1 MHCGR
6 PTSAS
11 KMGLRLTR
19 KPPGSGRRFVRPLP
33 GDPATATCL
42 GPTRLSR
49 ELTRRRPSAHS
60 NARRTFP
67 LTPSQEGAMKLRLFH
82 LSFLFALAV
91 PGLAQADETA
101 SQTGPLGKVSFPTSC
116 DPKVQPAF
124 ERAVAMLHSFWYSAG
139 EKAFRDVLKDDPQCA
154 IATWGI
160 ASILMSNPLAGQG
173 ASPKGAEAAQA
184 AIDEGRRIGAKTER
198 ERGYIEAVAA
208 YYKDFA
214 TRPEKE
220 RQASR
225 AKAYEALARRYPT
238 DDEAQIFYA
247 LYTAG
252 TQTQADQ
259 TYAAYLKA
267 AAILEDEFKKYPDHP
282 GVAHY
287 LIHSY
292 DAPPLADKGVVA
304 ARPYATIAPAAPHA
318 LHMPSHI
325 FTRVGSW
332 QESAATNARSK
343 EVAKA
348 GNEPDEAYHAVDYMV
363 YADLQLARDAEARR
377 AIDEAMKIA
386 GAIPRFV
393 APYAIAAMPARYAFE
408 RGAWQE
414 AAKLQPTGSTYPF
427 VESITYF
434 ARSVGAARSG
444 DLPAAR
450 KDAEQLES
458 FHKALLAAKNT
469 YWATEVEIQRLAAAG
484 WIALGE
490 GKSEEALKFMR
501 AAADL
506 EDSNEKH
513 IVTPGRVVPA
523 REVRAE
529 MPLEAKQPE
538 AALKEFEASQRREPN
553 RFRNYAGAARAAEMA
568 GDRTK
573 AAAYYQKLVV
583 LAKDADT
590 ARPELVSA
598 KKFAL
603 R

>member
-1 MHCGR
+1 MNVHK
-6 PTSAS
+6 SH
-11 KMGLRLTR
+11 L
-19 KPPGSGRRFVRPLP
+19 PLIL
-33 GDPATATCL
+33 ALALL
-42 GPTRLSR
+42 GP
-49 ELTRRRPSAHS
+49 
-60 NARRTFP
+60 
-67 LTPSQEGAMKLRLFH
+67 
-82 LSFLFALAV
+82 
-91 PGLAQADETA
+91 AQAHDTD

-116 DPKVQPAF
+116 NPKVQAQF

-139 EKAFRDVLKDDPQCA
+139 EAAFRDVLKDDPQCA

-173 ASPKGAEAAQA
+173 ASPKGAEQAQA

-198 ERGYIEAVAA
+198 ERDYIEAVAA

-220 RQASR
+220 RQVSR
-225 AKAYEALARRYPT
+225 AQAYEALARKYAS
-238 DDEAQIFYA
+238 DDEAQIFSA
-247 LYTAG
+247 LYIAG

-267 AAILEDEFKKYPDHP
+267 AAILEAEFKKYPDHP

-292 DAPPLADKGVVA
+292 DAPPIADKGLTA
-304 ARPYATIAPAAPHA
+304 ARRYAGIAPAAPHA

-332 QESAATNARSK
+332 QESAATNLRSMQ
-343 EVAKA
+343 VAKA
-348 GNEPDEAYHAVDYMV
+348 GNEPDEAYHASDYMV
-363 YADLQLARDAEARR
+363 YAYLQLARDAEARR
-377 AIDEAMKIA
+377 AIAEAMKVS
-386 GAIPRFV
+386 GASSRFV
-393 APYAIAAMPARYAFE
+393 APYAIASMPARYAFE
-408 RGAWQE
+408 RGAWPE
-414 AAKLQPTGSTYPF
+414 AAKLQPIGSTYPF

-444 DLPAAR
+444 DLAAAR
-450 KDAEQLES
+450 QDAEQLES
-458 FHKALLAAKNT
+458 LHKALLAAKNT
-469 YWATEVEIQRLAAAG
+469 YWATEVEVQRLAAAG

-506 EDSNEKH
+506 EDKNEKH
-513 IVTPGRVVPA
+513 IVTPGRIVPA
-523 REVRAE
+523 RELLGD
-529 MPLEAKQPE
+529 MLLELKQAE
-538 AALKEFEASQRREPN
+538 AALKEFEASQLREPN
-553 RFRNYAGAARAAEMA
+553 RFRNYLGSARAAEMA
-568 GDRTK
+568 GDRAK
-573 AAAYYQKLVV
+573 AAAYYQKLVA

-598 KKFAL
+598 KILAQ

>member
-1 MHCGR
+1 
-6 PTSAS
+6 
-11 KMGLRLTR
+11 
-19 KPPGSGRRFVRPLP
+19 
-33 GDPATATCL
+33 
-42 GPTRLSR
+42 
-49 ELTRRRPSAHS
+49 
-60 NARRTFP
+60 
-67 LTPSQEGAMKLRLFH
+67 MKLRLFH
-82 LSFLFALAV
+82 LVFLFSFAV
-91 PGLAQADETA
+91 HGLAQAHDTD

-173 ASPKGAEAAQA
+173 ASPKGAEQAQA

-225 AKAYEALARRYPT
+225 AKAYEALAQRYPA

-247 LYTAG
+247 LYLAG

-292 DAPPLADKGVVA
+292 DAPPIADKGLTA
-304 ARPYATIAPAAPHA
+304 ARRYATIAPDAPHA

-332 QESAATNARSK
+332 QESAATNVRSR

-348 GNEPDEAYHAVDYMV
+348 GNEPDEAYHASDYMM
-363 YADLQLARDAEARR
+363 YAYLQLARDADARR
-377 AIDEAMKIA
+377 AIDDAMKIS
-386 GAIPRFV
+386 GASPRFV
-393 APYAIAAMPARYAFE
+393 APYAIAAMPARYAVE

-414 AAKLQPTGSTYPF
+414 AAKLQPPGSTYPF
-427 VESITYF
+427 VEAITYF

-444 DLPAAR
+444 DLAAAR

-458 FHKALLAAKNT
+458 FHKALLTANNT

-506 EDSNEKH
+506 EDRNEKH
-513 IVTPGRVVPA
+513 IVTPGRIVPA
-523 REVRAE
+523 RELLGE
-529 MPLEAKQPE
+529 MLLELKQPD

-553 RFRNYAGAARAAEMA
+553 RFRNYLGSARAAEMA
-568 GDRTK
+568 GDRAK
-573 AAAYYQKLVV
+573 AAAYYQKLLA

-598 KKFAL
+598 KKFAM

>member
-1 MHCGR
+1 
-6 PTSAS
+6 
-11 KMGLRLTR
+11 
-19 KPPGSGRRFVRPLP
+19 
-33 GDPATATCL
+33 
-42 GPTRLSR
+42 
-49 ELTRRRPSAHS
+49 
-60 NARRTFP
+60 
-67 LTPSQEGAMKLRLFH
+67 MKLRLLH
-82 LSFLFALAV
+82 LSFLLSLAV
-91 PGLAQADETA
+91 HGLAQAHDTD

-173 ASPKGAEAAQA
+173 ASPKGAEQAQV

-225 AKAYEALARRYPT
+225 AKAYEALAQRYPT
-238 DDEAQIFYA
+238 DDEAQIFFA
-247 LYTAG
+247 LYLAG

-267 AAILEDEFKKYPDHP
+267 ASILEEEFKKYPDHP

-292 DAPPLADKGVVA
+292 DAPPIADKGLIA
-304 ARPYATIAPAAPHA
+304 ARRYATIAPDAPHA

-332 QESAATNARSK
+332 QESAATNLRSR

-348 GNEPDEAYHAVDYMV
+348 GNEPDEAYHASDYMV

-377 AIDEAMKIA
+377 AIDEAMKVS
-386 GAIPRFV
+386 GASSRFV
-393 APYAIAAMPARYAFE
+393 APYAIAAMPARYAVE

-414 AAKLQPTGSTYPF
+414 AAKLQPSGSTYPF
-427 VESITYF
+427 VEAITYF
-434 ARSVGAARSG
+434 ARSLGAARSG
-444 DLPAAR
+444 DLAAAR

-458 FHKALLAAKNT
+458 LHKALLDAKNN

-506 EDSNEKH
+506 EDRNEKH
-513 IVTPGRVVPA
+513 IVTPGRIVPA
-523 REVRAE
+523 RELLGE
-529 MPLEAKQPE
+529 MLLEVKQPQ
-538 AALKEFEASQRREPN
+538 AALKEFEVSRSREPN
-553 RFRNYAGAARAAEMA
+553 RFRNYLGSARAVEMA
-568 GDRTK
+568 GDRAQ
-573 AAAYYQKLVV
+573 AAAYYQKLLT

-598 KKFAL
+598 KKLAQ